1 MNQRIISLS
10 LYLVRAVVF
19 SLAGLLY
26 LLLALVFY
34 FVLFD
39 PRQRTPDLEY
49 YIMVIGLF
57 GAVLGFLITLTVASR
72 ANSAVHFPF
81 LIRLPSRVEYLTSSF
96 FAAFIYSSI
105 LQTLV
110 AVLALAI
117 NGPDVSVSNL
127 LLIPPLWIAANILF
141 ITLALHATDLVAAGW
156 SRVYIFG
163 ILAILLYLQS
173 LIISISDWIGGILGR
188 FSTFLLNLGLSG
200 ISAVIRDISDW
211 LLESGADVLS
221 SLLSLLFWPFKAIA
235 EAATSGSFNQLQ
247 ALAPAILLLYA
258 TVLFLL
264 AADFFANKD
273 LFLSE

>member
-1 MNQRIISLS
+1 MNQRMISLS
-10 LYLVRAVVF
+10 LYLVRAVAF

-39 PRQRTPDLEY
+39 PRQHTPDIEY
-49 YIMVIGLF
+49 YILVIGLF
-57 GAVLGFLITLTVASR
+57 GAVLAFLITLTVASR

-81 LIRLPSRVEYLTSSF
+81 LVRLPSRVEYLASSF
-96 FAAFIYSSI
+96 AAAFIFSAI

-110 AVLALAI
+110 AGLALVI
-117 NGPDVSVSNL
+117 NGPDVSISKILV
-127 LLIPPLWIAANILF
+127 IPPLWTAANALF
-141 ITLALHATDLVAAGW
+141 ISLALHATDLVASGW

-163 ILAILLYLQS
+163 VLAVLLYLQS
-173 LIISISDWIGGILGR
+173 LMEPISEWLSGVLAR
-188 FSTFLLNLGLSG
+188 FSTFLLSLGLSG
-200 ISAVIRDISDW
+200 IAAVVGDISDW
-211 LLESGADVLS
+211 LLDSGAGVLS
-221 SLLSLLFWPFKAIA
+221 SLAGILFWPFKAIA
-235 EAATSGSFNQLQ
+235 EATTTGSFNQLQ

>member
-1 MNQRIISLS
+1 MNHRIFSLS
-10 LYLVRAVVF
+10 LYLAKAVAF
-19 SLAGLLY
+19 SLAGILY

-39 PRQRTPDLEY
+39 PRQHTPELEY
-49 YIMVIGLF
+49 YILFIGLF
-57 GAVLGFLITLTVASR
+57 GAVLAFLITLTVASK

-96 FAAFIYSSI
+96 LAAFIYSTI
-105 LQTLV
+105 LQGIV
-110 AVLALAI
+110 AVLALLI
-117 NGPDVSVSNL
+117 NGPNVSLSNL
-127 LLIPPLWIAANILF
+127 LVVPPLWIAVKVLF

-173 LIISISDWIGGILGR
+173 LINPIFEWLGGILAR
-188 FSTFLLNLGLSG
+188 ISELLLNLGLAG
-200 ISAVIRDISDW
+200 ISVVIGDISDW
-211 LLESGADVLS
+211 LLESGAEILS
-221 SLLSLLFWPFKAIA
+221 SLLSLLFWPFGAIA
-235 EAATSGSFNQLQ
+235 EATTTGSFNNLQ
-247 ALAPAILLLYA
+247 ALAPAILVLYA

-273 LFLSE
+273 LYLAE